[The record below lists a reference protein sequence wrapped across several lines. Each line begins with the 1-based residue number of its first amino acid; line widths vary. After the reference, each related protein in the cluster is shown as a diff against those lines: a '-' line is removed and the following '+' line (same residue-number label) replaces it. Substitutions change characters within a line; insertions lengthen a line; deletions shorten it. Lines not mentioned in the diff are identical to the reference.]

1 MGRLSTAITTEV
13 LSADPTVSALPDTAP
28 SAVDAVVSAAG
39 YVAPVFSALDALPE
53 VVPSGLVPVASV
65 FAVDSISA
73 ALLDD
78 VDSIS
83 SDSVSSDGS
92 DPVYYGPF
100 VAPASVPRRIPW
112 SPHASGRTYIELE
125 TLEDTTLS
133 RYFQARTR
141 SSRLAAAWTYVHL
154 RVKQHNSGVPTRLF
168 YTDCTAKSAI
178 TFSPGLSEIFPSP
191 RRPSANSCCSV
202 SSPRNSS
209 APQPPDGISTTAPA
223 LHNA

>member
-154 RVKQHNSGVPTRLF
+154 RVKQHNAGVPTRLF
-168 YTDCTAKSAI
+168 FVPRLYGQVRDYIIARTVGDFPLAPPTERQFLLLRLIASQLVGSTASRWH
-178 TFSPGLSEIFPSP
+178 FNHS
-191 RRPSANSCCSV
+191 
-202 SSPRNSS
+202 SS
-209 APQPPDGISTTAPA
+209 AA
-223 LHNA
+223 